1 MNSLSSAWTCHE
13 AGFESHDQVR
23 LFYRAWHP
31 RQPRVG
37 TPPRALILLHRGHE
51 HSERL
56 QPLVEDLGFTQDWAF
71 AWDARGHGHSPGER
85 GDAPSFSTLVHDL
98 DCFVHHVSE
107 RHGIALQDMVL
118 VANSVGAVIAATWL
132 HDHAPPVRGLVM
144 AAAAFDINLYVP
156 LAKTFLGLALRLQ
169 PALFVTSYIRASM
182 LTHSTEQARAYDAD
196 PLITKKIAARVL
208 LDLAHVAQ
216 RVVADA
222 GAIDTPVLMLVAE
235 RDHVVKQAP
244 QRAYFTRLASGLK
257 RWVLLKHCKHAI
269 FCESTAVRNEALAET
284 RSFVEAC
291 YLRAPA
297 PPERHL
303 SADVASASARQ
314 YQALERDDI
323 GSLPMRAFYAAQRAL
338 LGSVGRLSEGMR
350 IGHEHGFDS
359 GASLDYVYRNQAQGR
374 WGVGRV
380 IDRGYLDAI
389 GWRGIRL
396 RREQLQHTL
405 SRLIA
410 EHPAE
415 QPLRILDIAAGGGR
429 YVLETVKRFRDRDI
443 QLHLR
448 DFASHNV
455 AQARALADALGLS
468 GVVRVDQRD
477 AFAVSLEPDLLIQ
490 DETEADT
497 FDIVVVSGLYELF
510 PNNVQVLRSLRQVAR
525 QLKVGGQLV
534 YTGQPWHP
542 QLVLIAKTLT
552 NHQGQ
557 PWRMRA
563 RPQAEMDA
571 LVASVG
577 LRKTRTLIGLNGIFT
592 VSVAQRDAPSVE
604 PLFPV
609 GGGQGEDSGLGSD
622 WSPGI

>member
-1 MNSLSSAWTCHE
+1 MNSPSSAWTCHE
-13 AGFESHDQVR
+13 AGFESHDQTR
-23 LFYRAWHP
+23 LFYRAWYP

-37 TPPRALILLHRGHE
+37 TPRRALILLHRGHE
-51 HSERL
+51 HSGRL

-85 GDAPSFSTLVHDL
+85 GDAASFSTLVQDF
-98 DCFVHHVSE
+98 DCFVRHLSE
-107 RHGIALQDMVL
+107 RHGIALQDMVI
-118 VANSVGAVIAATWL
+118 VANSVGAVIAATWV
-132 HDHAPPVRGLVM
+132 HDHAPPVRGMVM

-156 LAKTFLGLALRLQ
+156 LAKTFLGLALRFQ
-169 PALFVTSYIRASM
+169 PSLFVTSYIRASM
-182 LTHSTEQARAYDAD
+182 LTHSTEQAQAYDAD
-196 PLITKKIAARVL
+196 PLITKNIAARVL

-235 RDHVVKQAP
+235 RDHVVKQGP
-244 QRAYFTRLASGLK
+244 QRAFFSRLASGLK
-257 RWVLLKHCKHAI
+257 RWVVLKDCKHAI
-269 FCESTAVRNEALAET
+269 FCETPAVRNEALAET
-284 RSFVEAC
+284 RSFIEAC
-291 YLRAPA
+291 YLRAAA
-297 PPERHL
+297 PPERLL
-303 SADVASASARQ
+303 SADVASASAQ
-314 YQALERDDI
+314 HYQALERDDV
-323 GSLPMRAFYAAQRAL
+323 GPLPVRVFYAVQRAL

-350 IGHEHGFDS
+350 IGHAHGFDS

-374 WGVGRV
+374 WGVGKV

-410 EHPAE
+410 EHPVE

-429 YVLETVKRFRDRDI
+429 YLLETVKRFGERDI

-448 DFASHNV
+448 DFAPHNV
-455 AQARALADALGLS
+455 AQAAELAGTLGLGGS
-468 GVVRVDQRD
+468 VHVERRD
-477 AFAVSLEPDLLIQ
+477 AFAVPVEPDLLIQ

-510 PNNVQVLRSLRQVAR
+510 PDNVRVLRSLRQVAR

-534 YTGQPWHP
+534 YTAQPWHP

-552 NHQGQ
+552 NHEGK
-557 PWRMRA
+557 PWRMRP

-577 LRKTRTLIGLNGIFT
+577 LRKTTTLIGLDGIFT
-592 VSVAQRDAPSVE
+592 VSVARRDAPSVE

-609 GGGQGEDSGLGSD
+609 DVGLGEDSGLGSD
-622 WSPGI
+622 WSPAL